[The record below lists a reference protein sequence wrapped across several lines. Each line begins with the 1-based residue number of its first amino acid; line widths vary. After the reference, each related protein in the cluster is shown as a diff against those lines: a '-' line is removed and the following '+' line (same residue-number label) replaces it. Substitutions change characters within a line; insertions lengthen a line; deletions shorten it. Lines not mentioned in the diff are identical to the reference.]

1 MCCQSP
7 LWDSRAF
14 FLYANSMCMISDWV
28 GVVERPLHCP
38 QSGSSASCAIYTV
51 RNAHKQQMYQVSHLV
66 WPLVP
71 FLYVSCWWI
80 WNEVGFGVIVLLSQR
95 HWFLFKA
102 GKTVIFLYCF
112 LEKRT
117 CGGRF
122 SSFIEKFLGFLYAV
136 CSLSLALLPTKKRR
150 WGGRPT
156 FRCVRYYCR
165 FALGF
170 FLCFFF
176 FEKPFAHQIRHCCC
190 KKND

>member
-7 LWDSRAF
+7 LWDSCAF
-14 FLYANSMCMISDWV
+14 FLYSNSMCLISDWV

-112 LEKRT
+112 SREKDMWGKVLFIHWKVPWFSISSLFPFSGT
-117 CGGRF
+117 SANEEEKMGRMTN
-122 SSFIEKFLGFLYAV
+122 FLM
-136 CSLSLALLPTKKRR
+136 CEILL
-150 WGGRPT
+150 
-156 FRCVRYYCR
+156 
-165 FALGF
+165 
-170 FLCFFF
+170 
-176 FEKPFAHQIRHCCC
+176 
-190 KKND
+190 